1 MVEFGEALDFWRV
14 VGIDRDRS
22 LALRAEMKLPGE
34 AQLDFQIEEIDAKAQ
49 PPLHRLVMTAR
60 FRPRGLLGLLYWYAV
75 VPLHELVFGG
85 MLRGIQKTAEALQR
99 AKTLPGVERAASET
113 APGYGRARLWLGMS
127 GVGTIVVLAVVALL
141 LGLPARFLPPAG
153 GSLRDQFV
161 GLVGFVLAYAA
172 VHVPFDVYGGYLLPR
187 RYGRR
192 HLPLGSF
199 VASLTRG
206 VGVHSGLMFAGAV
219 TLLVAGRAGG
229 AVGVI
234 AAAAALVPL
243 LLGLRIAV
251 AAALAPLELTPS
263 LPSANE
269 LAADDRPLRILPTF
283 MAESDDEGFTG
294 AVVGVMQPRL
304 HLLPLRWRGVLDTEA
319 FATAVRRRQMAI
331 ESGAWWRGR
340 MLAIGFTMLGIA
352 LAALVVGDRRLAT
365 AEGIITFSLV
375 FTLWSFLGLLTLPT
389 PSRRGVEEVDRR
401 LLAAGCRRATLARTI
416 ETLDD
421 LQDRERERTALV
433 ETIFHPVPS
442 VEARLRGPHATG
454 VAGFWDAART
464 AVYLSLAGLG
474 LLGRAVHCNCGRPSL
489 WAFLPID

>member
-1 MVEFGEALDFWRV
+1 
-14 VGIDRDRS
+14 
-22 LALRAEMKLPGE
+22 
-34 AQLDFQIEEIDAKAQ
+34 
-49 PPLHRLVMTAR
+49 MTAR

-99 AKTLPGVERAASET
+99 ARTLPGGGPPTAHA
-113 APGYGRARLWLGMS
+113 APGYGRARLLLGMS
-127 GVGTIVVLAVVALL
+127 GVGTIVVMAVAALAF
-141 LGLPARFLPPAG
+141 GLPARFLPPAG
-153 GSLRDQFV
+153 GSLRHELF
-161 GLVGFVLAYAA
+161 GLAGFVLAYAA
-172 VHVPFDVYGGYLLPR
+172 VHVPFDLCGGYLLPR

-199 VASLTRG
+199 VASLARG
-206 VGVHSGLMFAGAV
+206 VSVHSSLMFAVAL

-229 AVGVI
+229 TLGVI
-234 AAAAALVPL
+234 ATGAALVPA

-263 LPSANE
+263 LPGVHE
-269 LAADDRPLRILPTF
+269 PVADDRTLPMLPTY

-294 AVVGVMQPRL
+294 AVVGAVRPRL
-304 HLLPLRWRGVLDTEA
+304 HLLPLRWREALDAEA
-319 FATAVRRRQMAI
+319 FATAVQRRQMAVEI
-331 ESGAWWRGR
+331 GAWWRGR
-340 MLAIGFTMLGIA
+340 MLAIGFTLLGIA
-352 LAALVVGDRRLAT
+352 LAAFVVGDRRLAT
-365 AEGIITFSLV
+365 AEGIVTFSLL
-375 FTLWSFLGLLTLPT
+375 FTVWSFIGLLTLPT
-389 PSRRGVEEVDRR
+389 PSRRGVEEVDQRM
-401 LLAAGCRRATLARTI
+401 LTAGCRRAVLARTI
-416 ETLDD
+416 ESLDD

-464 AVYLSLAGLG
+464 AVYLSIAGLG
-474 LLGRAVHCNCGRPSL
+474 LLSRAVHCNCGRPSL